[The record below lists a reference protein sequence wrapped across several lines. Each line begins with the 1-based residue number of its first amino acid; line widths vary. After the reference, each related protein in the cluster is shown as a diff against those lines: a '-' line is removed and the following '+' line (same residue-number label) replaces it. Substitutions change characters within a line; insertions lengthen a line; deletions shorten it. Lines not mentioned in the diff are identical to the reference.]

1 MSVICIHDAITALLN
16 EQTELPHFHF
26 NEALFK
32 PFEIL
37 LCLELCDSDI
47 QDQVNPCGFFRALP
61 MLSTRGAYINQPSTM
76 LQPDAFR
83 SSVASVNSL
92 KAIVSTFG
100 LVGDRYSEVFV

>member
-1 MSVICIHDAITALLN
+1 MILKYLCFFYFLFSQAACNKEQTISRISVICIHDAITALLN

-47 QDQVNPCGFFRALP
+47 QDQV
-61 MLSTRGAYINQPSTM
+61 
-76 LQPDAFR
+76 
-83 SSVASVNSL
+83 
-92 KAIVSTFG
+92 
-100 LVGDRYSEVFV
+100 YSYSHFLY

>member
-1 MSVICIHDAITALLN
+1 MFQAACSKEQAISKVSVICIHDAITALLN

-47 QDQVNPCGFFRALP
+47 QDQVP
-61 MLSTRGAYINQPSTM
+61 MLLSYPTRCVTKLSA
-76 LQPDAFR
+76 
-83 SSVASVNSL
+83 
-92 KAIVSTFG
+92 
-100 LVGDRYSEVFV
+100 